1 MCILLCVCACV
12 CACVRACMRACVCV
26 CVCACMRACVCVR
39 ACMRACVCACV
50 HACVRVRVCV
60 CVCVCVCTYTYLYV
74 CTFERVHVVGGCCA
88 LRELLCVRCHHV
100 YLNGTITATYITICI
115 YACSVVFSM
124 YLKKGLWYH
133 KQYSSI
139 VSICVP

>member
-1 MCILLCVCACV
+1 MQACV
-12 CACVRACMRACVCV
+12 CTVVRVCVCVHACVCTCVCVCV
-26 CVCACMRACVCVR
+26 CVCACMR
-39 ACMRACVCACV
+39 VCA
-50 HACVRVRVCV
+50 RVCV
-60 CVCVCVCTYTYLYV
+60 CACVCVCTYTYLYV

-124 YLKKGLWYH
+124 YLKKGLCIISSTVLLSVFVYH
-133 KQYSSI
+133 EGI
-139 VSICVP
+139 